1 MIQRTLP
8 FLFLAAL
15 FVSTSAAAKERAE
28 DPLRVFIRA
37 GVKTHGPGEHDHPR
51 FLEDWSVIL
60 AERGAEV
67 AGAQRFP
74 TAEEL
79 DATDVMIL
87 YAAEGGSIH
96 GEERARLDAFLA
108 RGGGLVVLHD
118 AVCGDAPHWFKG
130 VVGGAWEHGHAKWY
144 TGEMGLYF
152 PDREHPITKGVSNFD
167 LTDEIY
173 YELHMDPDAHVIA
186 NSFRTTHEIRPQM
199 WVYEKDNYRAFVS
212 IPGHYHDTFSLPP
225 YRTLLLRGIAWAGKR
240 DAGLLVSD
248 AETAN
253 LRYPEGGP
261 RTPEAAVEA
270 LALHEDF
277 EVEAVATEPLLVN
290 PISIDWDSTGRMW
303 VAVTP
308 GYPYK
313 EEFKGVP
320 AHDQILILEDGDGDG
335 RMDSRTVFFE
345 GLDLVTSLVLH
356 RDGVIVT
363 QAPEIL
369 FLRDTDGDDVADV
382 REVLYSG
389 FGYGDTHATMSN
401 LRWGMDGWIY
411 GTQGYSGGAS
421 NHVVGSDGVDH
432 GKIGNGLFRFRPDGT
447 DIEMV
452 VSYGSNTWGC
462 DFTWDGELFFTMANG
477 SHLRHVILPD
487 RVMQRGRVGNTPSWK
502 DVTDHTKAFPTVNHD
517 RNPYVQIDFVGG
529 FTGAAGSL
537 IYDGGA
543 WPQEYWGDH
552 FVTEPTINL
561 VHRDHLE
568 PRGATFVASRYRE
581 KEFLGSYDL
590 WFRPVHL
597 RTGPDGAMYVLDF
610 YNQAAVHNDTRG
622 PQHGPTNAALRPD
635 RDRHHG
641 RILRV
646 QHSAA
651 RDLSV
656 TVGSDPATLVADL
669 ARPNRWARMTAQR
682 LMCEAKS
689 LPAGVLAQLEPSA
702 SASARQRVHGLW
714 ILHQRDALS
723 DAALVA
729 GLSDTSAGV
738 RKNAARIA
746 GSRQECSAEVMVE
759 LARLSGD
766 VDPRVVI
773 EAAVALGEQSAQGA
787 LALSDLSLAVI
798 GALIERYA
806 DLPDDWARSAFV
818 GALAAD
824 PHLTMSAVLERSEAD
839 SFEGLVREMATRVGR
854 SRDKDQVARF
864 VIVLGAHIEDR
875 PHLVEAALL
884 QLVDSLPGGFMPTP
898 STELQGALA
907 SLLSTD
913 EVEVAIAVL
922 PFASRWDTGGGL
934 GELADKLS
942 VRLTAVL
949 DDEEESPQRRAQC
962 LTTLLEV
969 DSQRAG
975 AIETSVAL
983 LQPHVPLDVQER
995 VIELLGQVSDTNA
1008 AEVLIAA
1015 FPAFSG
1021 KLREASFNQLT
1032 KRVEWAGAVLDR
1044 VEADELS
1051 AKDLGP
1057 GRVFRLCNH
1066 PDATVASRATT
1077 LLETQEEE
1085 GAMELEELIA
1095 SLVPVVSQRGDM
1107 ARGEELFNANCGTC
1121 HTYKSAAGKVGP
1133 ELTGMGVHSPQDLLP
1148 YVLDPNRTVEDN
1160 YIEYVVRTWDGLSY
1174 GGVLVRESDHSVVL
1188 RNTGGDVEIAREDIE
1203 SLGNT
1208 GRSPMPTGLQEI
1220 GAEGL
1225 RDIFTWL
1232 RSEFEGYRVLD
1243 LSRAATANTLTGLY
1257 DPREPRTLE
1266 FERFGVHSTEGVPF
1280 SVLDPTRSV
1289 SGNNVIVLKGGLA
1302 GDWHCKTHL
1311 PNSVEVP
1318 VGVAVK
1324 ELHVLGGIAAWG
1336 FPFTKKG
1343 LPAVRVTWHY
1353 ADGAT
1358 EEKMLTDGHEFAD
1371 WIRPIEVPGSTQV
1384 HGILRDNSRGQL
1396 RRFTIKPS
1404 RGEVVSKIVLAG
1416 FDGDTAPTFVSL
1428 TAELGDPDSTSDV
1441 SAQPEDSGAEP
1452 SVHTLIVG
1460 GGSSHDFRRWFA
1472 DEDVKT
1478 LSALGSSVTY
1488 TEDDGTLVGAL
1499 EDLSLLM
1506 LSNNRPM
1513 PADAHRGISDFVEA
1527 GGGLLLV
1534 HPACWYNWNDWPEY
1548 NRDLVGGG
1556 ARGHESYG
1564 EFEVRVVD
1572 EEHPVMR
1579 GVPASFRITDE
1590 LYRFE
1595 RDPSGSDIKV
1605 LAIGR
1610 SLETGEEYP
1619 VVWTVARDEG
1629 RTTCITLGH
1638 DGKAHEL
1645 PAFKQL
1651 LKNSAAWAARE
1662 GGE

>member
-1 MIQRTLP
+1 MIQHTLRVLLLAS
-8 FLFLAAL
+8 LFLSAPAAGAAL
-15 FVSTSAAAKERAE
+15 Q
-28 DPLRVFIRA
+28 DPLRVFIRSGA
-37 GVKTHGPGEHDHPR
+37 KTHGPGEHDHPR
-51 FLEDWSVIL
+51 FLEEWTRIL
-60 AERGAEV
+60 NDRGARA

-96 GEERARLDAFLA
+96 GDERARLEAFLG

-152 PDREHPITKGVSNFD
+152 PDREHPITSGVSNFD

-173 YELHMDPDAHVIA
+173 YELHMDPGAHVIA

-199 WVYEKDNYRAFVS
+199 WAYEKDDYRAFVS
-212 IPGHYHDTFSLPP
+212 IPGHYHDTFNLAP

-240 DAGLLVSD
+240 DAGLLVSE
-248 AETAN
+248 AETAS

-261 RTPEAAVEA
+261 RPPEAAVEA

-277 EVEAVATEPLLVN
+277 EVKAVAAEPLLIN
-290 PISIDWDSTGRMW
+290 PISIDWDPNGRMW
-303 VAVTP
+303 VAATP

-313 EEFKGVP
+313 EKFNGVP

-335 RMDSRTVFFE
+335 RMDSRTVFYE

-389 FGYGDTHATMSN
+389 FGYGDTHATTSN

-411 GTQGYSGGAS
+411 GTQGYSGGGS

-432 GKIGNGLFRFRPDGT
+432 GKIGNGLFRFRPDGSE
-447 DIEMV
+447 IETV

-487 RVMQRGRVGNTPSWK
+487 RVMQRGRVGNASSWK
-502 DVTDHTKAFPTVNHD
+502 DVTDHRKAFPTVKHD
-517 RNPYVQIDFVGG
+517 RHPYLQIDHVGG

-543 WPQEYWGDH
+543 WPREYWGDH

-561 VHRDHLE
+561 VHRDHIE

-581 KEFLGSYDL
+581 KEFLGSHDL
-590 WFRPVHL
+590 WFRPIHL

-622 PQHGPTNAALRPD
+622 PKHGPTNAALRPD

-646 QHSAA
+646 QHAAA

-656 TVGSDPATLVADL
+656 AVGPEPATLVADL
-669 ARPNRWARMTAQR
+669 ARPNRWARMAAHR
-682 LMCEAKS
+682 LLCEAQS
-689 LPAGVLAQLEPSA
+689 LSARVLAQLEPSA
-702 SASARQRVHGLW
+702 SATARQKVHGLW

-723 DAALVA
+723 DSALLA
-729 GLSDTSAGV
+729 GLSDASAGV

-746 GSRQECSAEVMVE
+746 GLRQGSNAEITVG

-766 VDPRVVI
+766 VDPRVAT
-773 EAAVALGEQSAQGA
+773 EAAVALGERGGRVDLAQPYI
-787 LALSDLSLAVI
+787 DPAVI
-798 GALIERYA
+798 GVLVTRYA

-824 PHLTMSAVLERSEAD
+824 PHLTMGAALSQRETG
-839 SFEGLVREMATRVGR
+839 SFEGLVREMAKVVGR
-854 SRDKDQVARF
+854 SRDRDQVAEF
-864 VIVLGAHIEDR
+864 VVVLGAYIGTR
-875 PHLVEAALL
+875 PQLVEAALL
-884 QLVDSLPGGFMPTP
+884 QLVEALPGDFTPTP
-898 STELQGALA
+898 SADLQGALA
-907 SLLSTD
+907 ALLSTD

-922 PFASRWDTGGGL
+922 PFASRWDKEGGL
-934 GELADKLS
+934 VEHVDRLAA
-942 VRLTAVL
+942 RLMAVL
-949 DDEEESPQRRAQC
+949 DDEDKSPQRRAQC
-962 LTTLLEV
+962 LTTLLEI

-975 AIETSVAL
+975 AIEISRAL
-983 LQPHVPLDVQER
+983 LQPHVSLDVQER
-995 VIELLGQVSDTNA
+995 VIELLGQVSEPTA
-1008 AEVLIAA
+1008 AEVMIAA

-1032 KRVEWAGAVLDR
+1032 KRVEWAGAVLDH

-1066 PDATVASRATT
+1066 PDAVVASRATA
-1077 LLETQEEE
+1077 LLETRK
-1085 GAMELEELIA
+1085 GADTMELEELIA
-1095 SLVPVVSQRGDM
+1095 SLVPVVSQRGDL
-1107 ARGEELFNANCGTC
+1107 ARGEELFNVNCGTC
-1121 HTYKSAAGKVGP
+1121 HTYKSAEGKVGP
-1133 ELTGMGVHSPQDLLP
+1133 ELTGMGVHPPQDLLP

-1160 YIEYVVRTWDGLSY
+1160 YVEYVVRTWDGLSY
-1174 GGVLVRESDHSVVL
+1174 GGVLIRESDHSVVL
-1188 RNTGGDVEIAREDIE
+1188 RNTSGDVEIAREDIE
-1203 SLGNT
+1203 NLSNT
-1208 GRSPMPTGLQEI
+1208 GRSPMPTGLQEL

-1243 LSRAATANTLTGLY
+1243 ISRAATANTQTGLY

-1266 FERFGVHSTEGVPF
+1266 FKRFGVHAAEGIPF

-1302 GDWHCKTHL
+1302 RDWYCKNHL
-1311 PNSVEVP
+1311 PSSVEVP
-1318 VGVAVK
+1318 VGVAV
-1324 ELHVLGGIAAWG
+1324 ERLHVLGGISAWG
-1336 FPFTKKG
+1336 FPYTKER
-1343 LPAVRVTWHY
+1343 LPAARVTWHY
-1353 ADGAT
+1353 ADGGT
-1358 EEKMLTDGHEFAD
+1358 EETVLTDGHEFAD

-1396 RRFTIKPS
+1396 RRFAIEPS
-1404 RGEVVSKIVLAG
+1404 REEVVSKIVLEG
-1416 FDGDTAPTFVSL
+1416 FDGDTAPTFVAL
-1428 TAELGDPDSTSDV
+1428 TAELGGP
-1441 SAQPEDSGAEP
+1441 AGNSGEETP
-1452 SVHTLIVG
+1452 THSLIVG
-1460 GGSSHDFRRWFA
+1460 GGSSHDFERWFA
-1472 DEDVKT
+1472 GADVET
-1478 LSALGSSVTY
+1478 LGALGGSVVY
-1488 TEDDGTLVGAL
+1488 TEDVDSLAGAL

-1506 LSNNRPM
+1506 LSNNQPL
-1513 PADAHRGISDFVEA
+1513 PEDARESIDVFVAA

-1534 HPACWYNWNDWPEY
+1534 HPACWYNWRDWPEY

-1572 EEHPVMR
+1572 GEHPVTQ

-1595 RDPSGSDIKV
+1595 RDRAGPDIQV

-1610 SLETGEEYP
+1610 SLKSGEEYP
-1619 VVWTVARDEG
+1619 VVWTVAREKG

-1638 DGKAHEL
+1638 DGKAHEH
-1645 PAFKQL
+1645 PAFKRL
-1651 LKNSAAWAARE
+1651 LENSAAWAARE
-1662 GGE
+1662 RDQ